1 GAELD
6 LVDRQELDR
15 AVERHRFNRANEIG
29 RVRGQDLLLPGD
41 QRDSASTPQFDDPV
55 VILPRQQAQ
64 READHAALMIEHAL
78 DREVGLAGVGRPE
91 DRDEPRFGTQH
102 GHDACIGSEAL
113 AGKSKWLKKPL
124 VRHCGSLLGQRLTV
138 FLRLLPYGL
147 SSLVQLKRPVMNEGR
162 RRGYESL
169 LETYCSQM
177 GTLLARPVAGLAFI
191 NAKQNAEAAATA
203 ATQQMVQAQASDRAK
218 TKFLANMSHEL
229 RTPLNAIIGFSE
241 VIKLNA
247 QQPKERYPEY
257 AQYIHDAAIHLLE
270 LINGILDLA
279 RIEAGKVELE
289 EEAVSAA
296 DLIYSAVTT
305 VRPLADKKLVA
316 IDCRHRR
323 IDVVIR
329 VDQTKFKQV
338 LLNLLSNAVKF

>member
-1 GAELD
+1 
-6 LVDRQELDR
+6 
-15 AVERHRFNRANEIG
+15 
-29 RVRGQDLLLPGD
+29 
-41 QRDSASTPQFDDPV
+41 
-55 VILPRQQAQ
+55 
-64 READHAALMIEHAL
+64 
-78 DREVGLAGVGRPE
+78 
-91 DRDEPRFGTQH
+91 
-102 GHDACIGSEAL
+102 
-113 AGKSKWLKKPL
+113 
-124 VRHCGSLLGQRLTV
+124 
-138 FLRLLPYGL
+138 
-147 SSLVQLKRPVMNEGR
+147 MNESR

-169 LETYCSQM
+169 LETYCSQL
-177 GTLLARPVAGLAFI
+177 GTLLDRRGPGLAFV
-191 NAKQNAEAAATA
+191 NAKQTAETAAGL
-203 ATQQMVQAQASDRAK
+203 ATQQMLQAQASDRAK

-289 EEAVSAA
+289 EEDVSIS

-305 VRPLADKKLVA
+305 VRPLADKKLVV
-316 IDCRHRR
+316 IECRHRR
-323 IDVVIR
+323 TDALIR

-338 LLNLLSNAVKF
+338 LLNLLSNAVKFTQPSGSVVVDCRHDMQGDLVISVKDTGVGIPPEQLQKVLEPFEQVEDHLTRRNEGTGLGLPIAKALIELHGGQLVLDSALNVGTTAELHLPRGRIGLSHHALIA

>member
-1 GAELD
+1 MS
-6 LVDRQELDR
+6 
-15 AVERHRFNRANEIG
+15 
-29 RVRGQDLLLPGD
+29 P
-41 QRDSASTPQFDDPV
+41 T
-55 VILPRQQAQ
+55 
-64 READHAALMIEHAL
+64 
-78 DREVGLAGVGRPE
+78 
-91 DRDEPRFGTQH
+91 
-102 GHDACIGSEAL
+102 
-113 AGKSKWLKKPL
+113 SKCCRRK
-124 VRHCGSLLGQRLTV
+124 RL
-138 FLRLLPYGL
+138 
-147 SSLVQLKRPVMNEGR
+147 
-162 RRGYESL
+162 
-169 LETYCSQM
+169 
-177 GTLLARPVAGLAFI
+177 I
-191 NAKQNAEAAATA
+191 
-203 ATQQMVQAQASDRAK
+203 
-218 TKFLANMSHEL
+218 ANMSHEL

-241 VIKLNA
+241 VIKLDA

-305 VRPLADKKLVA
+305 VRPLADKKLVS

-338 LLNLLSNAVKF
+338 LLNLLSNAVKFTQPSGRVIVDCRRDKQGDLLITVKDTGVGIPREQLEKVLEPFEQVEDHLTRRNEGTGLGLPIAKALIELHGGELHLESELNVGTTAELRVPRERIDVPKRAMIA

>member
-1 GAELD
+1 MAGA
-6 LVDRQELDR
+6 
-15 AVERHRFNRANEIG
+15 NRIFTIIA
-29 RVRGQDLLLPGD
+29 LPI
-41 QRDSASTPQFDDPV
+41 RS
-55 VILPRQQAQ
+55 
-64 READHAALMIEHAL
+64 
-78 DREVGLAGVGRPE
+78 LAR
-91 DRDEPRFGTQH
+91 
-102 GHDACIGSEAL
+102 
-113 AGKSKWLKKPL
+113 
-124 VRHCGSLLGQRLTV
+124 
-138 FLRLLPYGL
+138 
-147 SSLVQLKRPVMNEGR
+147 LKRRVMKEGR
-162 RRGYESL
+162 RRKGESL
-169 LETYCSQM
+169 LETYCSQL
-177 GTLLARPVAGLAFI
+177 GTLLDRPVSGLAFV
-191 NAKQNAEAAATA
+191 NAKENAEAAADVA
-203 ATQQMVQAQASDRAK
+203 NQQMLQAQASDRAK

-289 EEAVSAA
+289 EEAVPVS

-305 VRPLADKKLVA
+305 LKPIAEKKLVS

-323 IDVVIR
+323 TDAVIR

-338 LLNLLSNAVKF
+338 LLNLLSNAVKFTQPSGRVIVDCKRDEHGGLVISVKDTGVGIPREQLEKVLEPFEQVEDHLTRRNEGTGLGLPIAKALIELHGGELTLHSELNVGTTAELRLPRERIDVPKRAMIA

>member
-1 GAELD
+1 
-6 LVDRQELDR
+6 
-15 AVERHRFNRANEIG
+15 
-29 RVRGQDLLLPGD
+29 
-41 QRDSASTPQFDDPV
+41 
-55 VILPRQQAQ
+55 
-64 READHAALMIEHAL
+64 
-78 DREVGLAGVGRPE
+78 
-91 DRDEPRFGTQH
+91 
-102 GHDACIGSEAL
+102 
-113 AGKSKWLKKPL
+113 
-124 VRHCGSLLGQRLTV
+124 
-138 FLRLLPYGL
+138 
-147 SSLVQLKRPVMNEGR
+147 MNEGR

-169 LETYCSQM
+169 LETYCSQL
-177 GTLLARPVAGLAFI
+177 GTLLDRPVSGLAFVRG
-191 NAKQNAEAAATA
+191 KESAEAAADLA
-203 ATQQMVQAQASDRAK
+203 NQQKLQAQASDRAK

-289 EEAVSAA
+289 EESVSIS

-316 IDCRHRR
+316 IDCRHQRT
-323 IDVVIR
+323 DALIR

-338 LLNLLSNAVKF
+338 LLNLLSNAVKFTQPSGSVVVDYGRDADGDLVISVKDTGVGIPPEQLEKVLEPFEQVEDHLTRRNEGTGLGLPIAKALIELHGGQLVLDSVLNVGTTAELRLPRDRIGLPDHALIA